1 MINIMKKGLPNTVV
15 IGGEPFLVNTDFR
28 VWMRF
33 CQEFETW
40 NKKEDLD
47 VAYLFASEIP
57 VIQSA
62 EDMSAV
68 LSFAYPLAVVPKDS
82 GGDSSGRILDYQIDA
97 DYIYAAFLE
106 QYGIDLLETDMHWH
120 KFRALLNG
128 LNEKVKLREIMG
140 YRCYEGKDKDLIKL
154 RNAWEIPVEPTEEE
168 KKVKEEFDDYFG

>member
-1 MINIMKKGLPNTVV
+1 MMNLIKKGLPDTVV
-15 IGGEPFLVNTDFR
+15 IGGEPFLINTDFR

-40 NKKEDLD
+40 KKKEDLD

-57 VIQSA
+57 TIQSA

-128 LNEKVKLREIMG
+128 LNDSSKLREIMG
-140 YRCYEGKDKDLIKL
+140 YRCYEGNDKDLIKL
-154 RNAWEIPVEPTEEE
+154 RNAWEIPVELTEEE
-168 KKVKEEFDDYFG
+168 KKVKEEFDNYFG